1 MDVSFLYHGFGLRT
15 VECSRTEYKGNGI
28 VFLFSPLGHPRL
40 QAPPLMRLHSA
51 CCSSLIPSI
60 TLWDKDD
67 FGET

>member
-1 MDVSFLYHGFGLRT
+1 MSQKDKFNDLMLAIKEDEEKSEEQKR
-15 VECSRTEYKGNGI
+15 
-28 VFLFSPLGHPRL
+28 FLFSPLGHPRF

-60 TLWDKDD
+60 TLWDNDD